1 MATKTTRK
9 KIKTERATFS
19 TTKTTGGSVKKTS
32 PKSGKKSSKKGR
44 AAKKKTKVSSSWKRF
59 SKALQS
65 GKLPKNAVTRKL
77 SQYFGTSGKPL
88 KHKLRSEA
96 AREEFNRLLKQYNK
110 QRMTQAKQE
119 QKRQGIREKQL
130 ETHRRNL
137 MPDQAAEGL
146 SQYEKALDILETVAD
161 DINSKVKYEQI
172 KEILMEAP
180 ELTPEEIVDF
190 IKESYER
197 IQNELPDFAKMD
209 DEQKIQSAVDDIRA
223 TIQEVGTTDMRDL
236 RYAFTL
242 KDMNPAEYEAWL
254 EDRW

>member
-9 KIKTERATFS
+9 KIKTERAKFS
-19 TTKTTGGSVKKTS
+19 TTKTSTPASKV
-32 PKSGKKSSKKGR
+32 SKKQPGKGR
-44 AAKKKTKVSSSWKRF
+44 SAKKKTKVSSSWKRF

-77 SQYFGTSGKPL
+77 SQYFGPSGKPL

-137 MPDQAAEGL
+137 MPDQAAEGTA
-146 SQYEKALDILETVAD
+146 QYEKALDVLETVAD
-161 DINSKVKYEQI
+161 DISNKITYQQVM
-172 KEILMEAP
+172 EIISEAP
-180 ELTPEEIVDF
+180 ELDPEEIVTF

-197 IQNELPDFAKMD
+197 LQNELPDFAKLD
-209 DEQKIQSAVDDIRA
+209 DDAKLDAAFNDIRE